1 MSYPT
6 NDDYHYDEEN
16 IFFIIKYLLRS
27 KSLVDA
33 VLNVSESKLKQSVVD
48 RSTINL
54 TTMVKLKDVLKVNDT
69 HYDPDIVYDAQMVY
83 EYLEVVTSVLSKSFM
98 KYLSN
103 NEPQVLEYITE
114 TGGRPRVKIN
124 MTDFEIE
131 FGSPLIERWG
141 NDENE
146 YFFIRYSD
154 ILETFK

>member
-1 MSYPT
+1 
-6 NDDYHYDEEN
+6 
-16 IFFIIKYLLRS
+16 
-27 KSLVDA
+27 
-33 VLNVSESKLKQSVVD
+33 
-48 RSTINL
+48 
-54 TTMVKLKDVLKVNDT
+54 
-69 HYDPDIVYDAQMVY
+69 
-83 EYLEVVTSVLSKSFM
+83 VVTSVLSKSFM